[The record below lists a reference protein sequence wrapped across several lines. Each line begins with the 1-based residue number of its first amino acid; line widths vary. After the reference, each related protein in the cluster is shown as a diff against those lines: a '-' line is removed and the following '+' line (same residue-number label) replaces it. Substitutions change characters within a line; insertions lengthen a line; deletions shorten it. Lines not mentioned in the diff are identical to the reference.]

1 MQEEDSSMAIGKPQT
16 EFEDPINS
24 LLIVV
29 NKLVDLE
36 SRMDYQNSPIEEIQD
51 SLRRIID
58 LLERLKKWG
67 LTLWFA

>member
-1 MQEEDSSMAIGKPQT
+1 MAIGKAQT

-58 LLERLKKWG
+58 LLERLKK
-67 LTLWFA
+67 

>member
-1 MQEEDSSMAIGKPQT
+1 MNGLCIVLMQEEDSSIAIGKPRT
-16 EFEDPINS
+16 DFEDPISS

-58 LLERLKKWG
+58 LLERLKK
-67 LTLWFA
+67 

>member
-1 MQEEDSSMAIGKPQT
+1 MNGLCIVLMQEEDRSFPIGKPRT

-24 LLIVV
+24 LLVVV

-36 SRMDYQNSPIEEIQD
+36 SRMDYQDSPIEEIQD

-58 LLERLKKWG
+58 LLERLKK
-67 LTLWFA
+67 

>member
-1 MQEEDSSMAIGKPQT
+1 MAIGKSRT

-24 LLIVV
+24 LLVVV

-58 LLERLKKWG
+58 LLERLKK
-67 LTLWFA
+67 